1 VSETMRIWDSLSRT
15 DPAHT
20 KGFKRAGGFS
30 GTAVKPMWV
39 IKRLTEEFGPCGEGW
54 GINEPS
60 FQTVPGNNG
69 EVLVYCTVSGWC
81 GATANVV
88 WGVGGDKVVT
98 YIKAN
103 EQYNR
108 LERWEND
115 DEAFKK
121 AFTDAIMN
129 AFKFLG
135 VAADV
140 HMGLFDDSKYVQEVK
155 ADFAERLK
163 GNGGVSPEGED
174 WYGCNGEAGMSAA
187 KAKAEGLGETFDGWL
202 SAVDI
207 IPTMEVW
214 KTWCRDHDDVIKTLP
229 RAWRVQ
235 IREAVDARKA
245 ELGAV

>member
-1 VSETMRIWDSLSRT
+1 MTDKKALWDKLSKT

-20 KGFKRAGGFS
+20 KSFKRAGGFS

-60 FQTVPGNNG
+60 FQVVPGNNG
-69 EVLVYCTVSGWC
+69 EVLVYCTVSGWA
-81 GATANVV
+81 GATANVL
-88 WGVGGDKVVT
+88 WGVGGDKIVT

-108 LERWEND
+108 PERWEND

-229 RAWRVQ
+229 RGWRVQ

-245 ELGAV
+245 ELGAA

>member
-1 VSETMRIWDSLSRT
+1 MTDKKVLWDKLSKT

-20 KGFKRAGGFS
+20 KSFSRSGGFK
-30 GTAVKPMWV
+30 GTAIKPQWV
-39 IKRLTEEFGPCGEGW
+39 VMRLTEEFGPCGLGW
-54 GINEPS
+54 GINRPE
-60 FQTVPGNNG
+60 FQVVPVGA
-69 EVLVYCTVSGWC
+69 EVMVYCTVSCWHG
-81 GATANVV
+81 TLDNIL
-88 WGVGGDKVVT
+88 WGVGGDKVST
-98 YIKAN
+98 SR
-103 EQYNR
+103 QSGTF
-108 LERWEND
+108 ND

-163 GNGGVSPEGED
+163 GNGGVNPEGED

-229 RAWRVQ
+229 RGWRVQ
-235 IREAVDARKA
+235 IREAVDARKK
-245 ELGAV
+245 ERGAV